1 MKSKVE
7 KLFEEVNN
15 YQERSIIDN
24 INERLNK
31 TLTRYLED
39 LEYSSER
46 LRGKK
51 AHIVYKELSK

>member
-7 KLFEEVNN
+7 RLFDEVSN
-15 YQERSIIDN
+15 YQDRSIVDN
-24 INERLNK
+24 INERLTK

-46 LRGKK
+46 LRCKK
-51 AHIVYKELSK
+51 LRTVYKELSK

>member
-7 KLFEEVNN
+7 KLYEEVCG
-15 YQERSIIDN
+15 YQERLIVDN
-24 INERLNK
+24 ISERLQR
-31 TLTRYLED
+31 TLERYLED

-51 AHIVYKELSK
+51 NRVIYKELSK

>member
-15 YQERSIIDN
+15 YSERSIIDN

-31 TLTRYLED
+31 TLARYLED

-51 AHIVYKELSK
+51 TYIVYKELSK

>member
-15 YQERSIIDN
+15 YSERSLIDN

-31 TLTRYLED
+31 TLARYLED

-51 AHIVYKELSK
+51 THIVYKELSK